1 MENLNVTAGD
11 SRDGLQRGKFFYGS
25 ADYALFPSNDGED
38 WTSEYRYYR
47 MEKVNITHKKLGLQP
62 KKIHNI
68 FLLSY
73 RDLNVAQT
81 MPYLF
86 ITSNHIICMFMNI

>member
-47 MEKVNITHKKLGLQP
+47 MEKVNITH
-62 KKIHNI
+62 
-68 FLLSY
+68 
-73 RDLNVAQT
+73 
-81 MPYLF
+81 
-86 ITSNHIICMFMNI
+86 